1 MQQHLVG
8 GELLLGYVLAVE
20 ENDGHAQEQVE
31 VVRLWGGGSDTEE
44 SGKKPKQIPASLL
57 LNSDDQNGRHATQ

>member
-31 VVRLWGGGSDTEE
+31 VVRLWGEGATRRNQ
-44 SGKKPKQIPASLL
+44 KKNPKTN
-57 LNSDDQNGRHATQ
+57 NSDDQNGRHATQ

>member
-20 ENDGHAQEQVE
+20 EDDGHAQEQVE
-31 VVRLWGGGSDTEE
+31 VVRLWGEVGGATQRNQK
-44 SGKKPKQIPASLL
+44 KKPKTNTSL
-57 LNSDDQNGRHATQ
+57 SPGKQ